1 MRSFIRNFCTVA
13 VALIMVVVL
22 GRSAMAQS
30 DPNFFMHMDSSDVFG
45 GSMFTATAKL
55 DVLQP
60 AEIQGWSFS
69 LCSDPAE
76 LTPLSTALGAGTST
90 VKNGSPPDFENTNIS
105 ADAVMNGVVICFT
118 GCASLGQVVDFEL
131 LDVSYQVE
139 ASVGHTSTVDFCTA
153 GSPGVSTLVV
163 INGDS
168 VIPDWLGASF
178 TALSPNFL
186 KFGDGMGIAAQSAHL
201 PVLVSTVRP
210 LDGLSIAGSYD
221 STLLSLIGVSAS
233 GVAAN
238 ADFVETSSNV
248 ASGEIAAGLIM
259 AFDTSIDIPI
269 GEDQEVMT
277 VDFQIIGD
285 LTGQTAPTVTD
296 VIFLPSAGT
305 PPITNL
311 IVDGNYQ
318 ETPNLVAGTIT
329 IVNFN
334 PFVRGDCNSDGG
346 LVNIA
351 DGIAV
356 LQYLFQGGAAP
367 SCLDACDLDDNGE
380 IGVGDAVGVFSY
392 QFAGGAPPAAP
403 FPDAG
408 IDPTTGDGIGCD
420 GDADSL

>member
-1 MRSFIRNFCTVA
+1 MRSSVRNFCKVA
-13 VALIMVVVL
+13 ATFVMVVAMSS
-22 GRSAMAQS
+22 SAVAQS
-30 DPNFFMHMDSSDVFG
+30 DPSFFMHMDSSDVFG
-45 GSMFTATAKL
+45 GSTFTATAKL

-76 LTPLSTALGAGTST
+76 LTPMSTALGAGTST

-118 GCASLGQVVDFEL
+118 GCASLGQVLDFEL

-139 ASVGHTSTVDFCTA
+139 AAVGDTSSVNFCTA

-168 VIPDWLGASF
+168 VVPDWVGASF
-178 TALSPNFL
+178 TVLSPNFL
-186 KFGDGMGIAAQSAHL
+186 KFGNGMGIAAQSAQL

-221 STLLSLIGVSAS
+221 STLLSMIGVSAS
-233 GVAAN
+233 GIAVN
-238 ADFVETSSNV
+238 ADFVETSSNLGT
-248 ASGEIAAGLIM
+248 GEIAAGLIM
-259 AFDTSIDIPI
+259 AFDTSVDIPV
-269 GEDQEVMT
+269 GDDQEVMT
-277 VDFQIIGD
+277 VNFQIIGD
-285 LTGQTAPTVTD
+285 LTGQTDPTVSD

-367 SCLDACDLDDNGE
+367 SCLDACDLDDNGQ
-380 IGVGDAVGVFSY
+380 IGVGDAVGVFNY

>member
-1 MRSFIRNFCTVA
+1 MRSFVRNFCTIA
-13 VALIMVVVL
+13 VALIMIVVL
-22 GRSAMAQS
+22 GRSAMAQP
-30 DPNFFMHMDSSDVFG
+30 DPSFFMHMDSSDVFG
-45 GSMFTATAKL
+45 GSMFTTTAKI

-76 LTPLSTALGAGTST
+76 LTPLSADLGTGTST

-118 GCASLGQVVDFEL
+118 GCASLGQVLDFEL
-131 LDVSYQVE
+131 LDISYQVE
-139 ASVGHTSTVDFCTA
+139 AAVGDTSTIDFCTA

-168 VIPDWLGASF
+168 VVPDWTGASF
-178 TALSPNFL
+178 TVLSPNFL
-186 KFGDGMGIAAQSAHL
+186 KFGNGMGIAAQSAHL

-221 STLLSLIGVSAS
+221 STLFSMIGVSPS

-238 ADFVETSSNV
+238 ADFLETSSNV
-248 ASGEIAAGLIM
+248 GVGEIAAGLIM
-259 AFDTSIDIPI
+259 AFDTSVDIPI
-269 GEDQEVMT
+269 GDDQEVMT

-285 LTGQTAPTVTD
+285 LTGQTDPTVSD
-296 VIFLPSAGT
+296 VVFLPSAGT

-367 SCLDACDLDDNGE
+367 SCLDACDLDDNGQ
-380 IGVGDAVGVFSY
+380 IGVGDAVGVFNY